1 MARDTVAIDPEGGDT
16 DELVTGFDPNYQG
29 DPATKLDSP
38 ADGNVAQTNAER
50 DLPACAARMSP

>member
-1 MARDTVAIDPEGGDT
+1 MAIDPEGGDT

-29 DPATKLDSP
+29 APVTKLDSP